1 MQHHQ
6 YNITLAFFQS
16 SEWLTAVPAA
26 IFVDGERSIASVAVV
41 TSQHNFLALAK
52 IGAAYLIAVTW
63 VFANRLTDV
72 YI

>member
-1 MQHHQ
+1 M
-6 YNITLAFFQS
+6 
-16 SEWLTAVPAA
+16 PAA